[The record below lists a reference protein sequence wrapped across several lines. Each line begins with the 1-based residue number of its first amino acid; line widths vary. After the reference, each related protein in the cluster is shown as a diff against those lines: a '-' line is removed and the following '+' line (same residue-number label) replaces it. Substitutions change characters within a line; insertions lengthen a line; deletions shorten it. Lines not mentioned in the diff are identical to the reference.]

1 LNSVASSEK
10 VSAPILFH
18 PNAGW
23 ACGHTGSA
31 RAKASNSPRSFL
43 MSISE
48 DKDLEAE
55 KGDVGCSLSVLGGK
69 AKIKISENI
78 LRTDPL

>member
-1 LNSVASSEK
+1 
-10 VSAPILFH
+10 
-18 PNAGW
+18 
-23 ACGHTGSA
+23 
-31 RAKASNSPRSFL
+31 